1 MKNKIF
7 NIILFVFSFAYIYAE
22 NSFIDNSI
30 DTTFC
35 TNCDIPVA
43 NAGSNQ
49 TYYKLST
56 VTLDGSNSYDPEGS
70 DLTYQWTSISGLQIV
85 DADLATPS
93 FDIPDISVDTDY
105 VFELVVNDGEY
116 NSESSQVTIFAK
128 ANNTAPS
135 PIVQTSLQVNK
146 GSIFIIDASASNDA
160 TLHTSPFDFN
170 WSYPDFTLQGNDGES
185 IISLLAPNVNV
196 DTDFIVSLILD
207 DGVSQSS
214 QIDIIVTVIANII
227 PFAVPGQNMSIGAG
241 GIFSLD
247 GAGSYDYDSDDSNL
261 SYTWTKPAGFTLLNG
276 TSLSSAQIDLQAP
289 NNQGDYDFTLVVN
302 DGSDNSNIYNTSNL
316 FISEVLDASGAAD
329 RYIEIYNG
337 TSNTVDLSDY
347 NIRITKNNGTTY
359 DLTLNDQGGG
369 SFNASGQLQS
379 GQVIVVVDSDSGND
393 LLLNLDAASSNPDGL
408 YNDIQFIEW
417 TRISDLGGDDA
428 LELYHNGVL
437 IDLYGTPGFDP
448 GNGWNINGADNYGN
462 EIAEDLQAT
471 NSKTLVRKNWV
482 LDGVT
487 QWSSASPG
495 LAECLYDNAR
505 EYGCSQWDVYDRN
518 TYDYGGFH
526 YCGSCDN
533 TVTVSVLQNLAPT
546 AEAGLGFSAFVG
558 STITLDGSASTD
570 PEGDNLQYSWT
581 SNSSGLVINNSD
593 TATPNFVVPSVADG
607 TVITFTLEVSDGVST
622 VTDVVLITVNAV
634 NQAPIISYTISMTDD
649 DDNNVN
655 IVNNTI
661 FEKHIIYFD
670 ASQSDDSGSSTGQII
685 YNWTANS
692 AEIEFSDNDA
702 PNPNVEI
709 GEYFASD
716 QIFII
721 TLEVGDGELT
731 SSQDITL
738 NLEARMPIISVDA
751 AALTGYE
758 GDYVRMEA
766 LSTFDPNGNIEDL
779 EFDWNGNNN
788 TIFGVCTSGGLILDN
803 SGNLLGSMNYN
814 SIDWCDISTDC
825 AVGTCSR
832 EKAVAFRLLSTSIGQ
847 NTDYDVFVEVE
858 DNDGYDSEDAQI
870 VITSVARYPVAFAG
884 VDKTY
889 TEGTKIILNGLGSHD
904 PQEDEVIYSHWDD
917 DGTWENDSADDLS
930 GIMAFYD
937 GTEKMCSIY
946 SPGDGLPNAFENTC
960 IDDSDCT
967 SSQDSKC
974 VTKLVPKKDSNGQA
988 LYQFTWTANTL
999 TEAILKTFG
1008 YTMDPAFIGTYT
1020 YLGNDVNP
1028 EFVIP
1033 DTYFDS
1039 NCGASPQDEELEF
1052 SLEISDLSECGV
1064 NCDTSTGPDDTGV
1077 TLLSTNTS
1085 EVEITIQQNC
1095 KPIADGG
1102 REIVFNQGSTGEAR
1116 ETKKYIDEFRAH
1128 TGQEFVLDATRS
1140 FDDTPTGTLIYEWTL
1155 VDNSSDWQ
1163 VVSEDPKPSFI
1174 IPVDLCIDGESLDEK
1189 SCCENN
1195 GGIWSNLG
1203 VCSDLTL
1210 WNRTC
1215 DDDWVTSCEDDSDC
1229 SINSSCVTGKK
1240 IHFKLRVSDGST
1252 ENGLYSW
1259 SDYDDISI
1267 YYNSYTIPSQPTL
1280 YATGTH
1286 YEGQDFGQINL
1297 FWDNNAESSIDGL
1310 TQYSDFQGY
1319 KIYRSEDY
1327 GQTWGS
1333 ASSIVD
1339 GEILGWEPYFQFHMS
1354 AVQDSSYCLFSYDN
1368 NESGDC
1374 SIDSEGNPV
1383 SDELGVPVI
1392 RGVPISD
1399 IVDWYPGYA
1408 WQNLGEDQGGLSQ
1421 TFVDPYIID
1430 NVDYTYTIT
1439 AYDRG
1444 VKPDTSLSGHW
1455 GAISDDGT
1463 WDSKIW
1469 VRDLPLYTFHDTMHV
1484 DSVYFYNLNHEILES
1499 FILGPDDD
1507 LNPNDSNSNPDVYV
1521 NGNQILKETHFFKLK
1536 TPDEWNGY
1544 VSAAD
1549 IENGVG
1555 AGWSLSRGY
1564 PLTNP
1569 HGYPKKWS
1577 LESELGVSEDDQNF
1591 VTVRAGGY
1599 ASNVTFPDV
1608 TEYDEFFV
1616 ADCKAV
1622 GNGGKYYE
1630 IVNEI
1635 DLDTSLVRF
1644 EIEADEGANIFEG
1657 YASENPC
1664 LYAYRVEKIE
1674 YPYAPTEYPPLEL
1687 DGEDITHY
1695 LQGADPNWYVQ
1706 NPGDLSY
1713 YLGLP
1718 GVSVDNLNSLTPQIT
1733 IPNYLVDCHELSYI
1747 DDANYQGNW
1756 TDFFN
1761 GVRMRFDNALRTE
1774 PISQNVAV
1782 SEIYSYPDSSI
1793 ARRLTSQFGNFGYIN
1808 LKYSNNFENKP
1819 AYDYE
1824 IELFNSP
1831 VDYALYN
1838 TTDQFDG
1845 PGEYSCNTTFSTPL
1859 PFRIKNLTTGEYVK
1873 VTHNDKGIWNGS
1885 AANVPSYFEGN
1896 ATDFST
1902 HPGSGDCVWSP
1913 GERITFSE
1921 DLTTLGQSQQAT
1933 LNETF
1938 NLEMLFESFTIL
1950 ISKPELCQSYSDDY
1964 DQALVYP
1971 AGACVYHEGMTWI
1984 ATSTILPVDNF
1995 IPNEWYNDLDETTE
2009 LNMNPWT
2016 AIYPWND
2023 GTKIVI
2029 KPVKW
2034 YVDGDYWIT
2043 DMSLLGAADPQV
2055 SNEDLDKILVVPNPY
2070 IINSQFNESF
2080 SQKRINFTKLPQE
2093 CKISIFTS
2101 SGELVDVIYHKGG
2114 EDTYDGNA
2122 FWDLKND
2129 SGRDVAPGLY
2139 IYKVE
2144 APSGATTVNKFVII
2158 R

>member
-1 MKNKIF
+1 MKKSMF

-22 NSFIDNSI
+22 NSFLEESSNS
-30 DTTFC
+30 TFC
-35 TNCDIPVA
+35 TNCDIPLA

-56 VTLDGSNSYDPEGS
+56 VTLDGSSSYDPEGS
-70 DLTYQWTSISGLQIV
+70 DLTYQWTTSSGLQILN
-85 DADLATPS
+85 ADSQNPS
-93 FDIPDISVDTDY
+93 FDIPDISIDTDY
-105 VFELVVNDGEY
+105 VFELIVNDGEY
-116 NSESSQVTIFAK
+116 NSLPSQVTIFAK

-135 PIVQTSLQVNK
+135 AILQTSLQVNK
-146 GSIFIIDASASNDA
+146 GSIFDIDASASTDA
-160 TLHTSPFDFN
+160 TLHTNPFNFN
-170 WSYPDFTLQGNDGES
+170 WLYPDFALQGNDGES
-185 IISLLAPNVNV
+185 IITLLAPDVNI

-207 DGVSQSS
+207 DGVNQSS
-214 QIDIIVTVIANII
+214 QVDIIITVIANII
-227 PFAVPGQNMSIGAG
+227 PYAVPGQNLSIGAG
-241 GIFSLD
+241 GVFSLD
-247 GAGSYDYDSDDSNL
+247 GTGSYDYDSDDLNL
-261 SYTWTKPAGFTLLNG
+261 SYTWAKPASFSLLNG
-276 TSLSSAQIDLQAP
+276 TTLSDGQLDLQAP
-289 NNQGDYDFTLVVN
+289 NVQGDYDFTLVVN
-302 DGSDNSNIYNTSNL
+302 DGSDDSNVSNTSNL
-316 FISEVLDASGAAD
+316 FISEVVEASSSAD
-329 RYIEIYNG
+329 RYVEIYNG
-337 TSNTVDLSDY
+337 TPNTVDLSEY
-347 NIRITKNNGTTY
+347 SIRITRNNGTTY
-359 DLTLNDQGGG
+359 DLTLDNTDNG
-369 SFNASGQLQS
+369 SFNASGQLQP

-393 LLLNLDAASSNPDGL
+393 LLSNLDAVSSNPDGL

-437 IDLYGTPGFDP
+437 IDVYGTPGFDP
-448 GNGWNINGADNYGN
+448 GSGWDINGANNYGD
-462 EIAEDLQAT
+462 EISEDLEAT
-471 NSKTLVRKNWV
+471 NNKTLVRKSWV

-495 LAECLYDNAR
+495 SADCSYGNAR

-518 TYDYGGFH
+518 TYDYGGSH
-526 YCGSCDN
+526 YCGSCSN
-533 TVTVSVLQNLAPT
+533 KVTVSILQNLAPT
-546 AEAGLGFSAFVG
+546 AEAGDGFSAFVG
-558 STITLDGSASTD
+558 STITLDGSGSTD
-570 PEGDNLQYSWT
+570 PEGDNLQYAW
-581 SNSSGLVINNSD
+581 SSDSPGLVISGLD
-593 TATPNFVVPSVADG
+593 TATPSFVVPSVANG
-607 TVITFTLEVSDGVST
+607 TVITFTLEVSDGVSAA
-622 VTDVVLITVNAV
+622 TDTVLIIVNAI
-634 NQAPIISYTISMTDD
+634 NQAPIISYTITMTDD
-649 DDNNVN
+649 DDNSVN
-655 IVNNTI
+655 IISNTI
-661 FEKHIIYFD
+661 FEQHIIYFD
-670 ASQSDDSGSSTGQII
+670 ASQSDDSGSSTGQIT

-692 AEIEFSDNDA
+692 AEINFSDNEA
-702 PNPNVEI
+702 SNPEVEI
-709 GEYFASD
+709 GEYFAVD
-716 QIFII
+716 QAFII
-721 TLEVGDGELT
+721 TLEVSDGELT
-731 SSQDITL
+731 SSEDITL
-738 NLEARMPIISVDA
+738 NLEARMPIIGVVDD
-751 AALTGYE
+751 ALTGYE
-758 GDYVRMEA
+758 GEYVRMEA
-766 LSTFDPNGNIEDL
+766 LSTIDPNGSIEDL
-779 EFDWNGNNN
+779 EFDWSGNNS

-803 SGNLLGSMNYN
+803 SGNLIGSLNYN
-814 SIDWCDISTDC
+814 NSDWCDIGADC

-847 NTDYDVFVEVE
+847 NTDYTINVEVE
-858 DNDGYDSEDAQI
+858 DNDGYDSERDQI

-889 TEGTKIILNGLGSHD
+889 TEGTKIILDGLGSHD

-917 DGTWENDSADDLS
+917 DGTWEDDSEDDLS

-937 GTEKMCSIY
+937 GAEKMCSIY
-946 SPGDGLPNAFENTC
+946 APGDGVIGNAYENSC
-960 IDDSDCT
+960 VDDSDCV
-967 SSQDSKC
+967 SSQDSRC
-974 VTKLVPKKDSNGQA
+974 VVKLAPKKDSNGQE
-988 LYQFTWTANTL
+988 LYQFTWTADPSTETL
-999 TEAILKTFG
+999 LRAYG
-1008 YTMDPAFIGTYT
+1008 YTMDPAFIGTHT
-1020 YLGNDVNP
+1020 YLGNDVKP

-1033 DTYFDS
+1033 ETHFDD
-1039 NCGASPQDEELEF
+1039 NCGATPLEEDLEF
-1052 SLEISDLSECGV
+1052 NLQISDISECGV
-1064 NCDTSTGPDDTGV
+1064 NCDTTTGPDDSGI
-1077 TLLSTNTS
+1077 TLLSTNSSDVT
-1085 EVEITIQQNC
+1085 ITIQQNC
-1095 KPIADGG
+1095 KPVADGG
-1102 REIVFNQGSTGEAR
+1102 REIIFNKGSAG
-1116 ETKKYIDEFRAH
+1116 ETKKYIDEFRAL

-1140 FDDTPTGTLIYEWTL
+1140 YDDTPTGTMIYEWSL
-1155 VDNSSDWQ
+1155 VDNSSNWQ
-1163 VVSEDPKPSFI
+1163 ATSEDPNPSFT
-1174 IPVDLCIDGESLDEK
+1174 IPADLCVDGQSLDEK
-1189 SCCENN
+1189 SCCQNN

-1203 VCSDLTL
+1203 ACNDLTL
-1210 WNRTC
+1210 WNRVC
-1215 DDDWVTSCEDDSDC
+1215 DDDWETECEDDSDC
-1229 SINSSCVTGKK
+1229 GSSSCVTGKK
-1240 IHFKLRVSDGST
+1240 MYFKLRVSDGSI

-1259 SDYDDISI
+1259 SEYDEISI
-1267 YYNSYTIPSQPTL
+1267 YYNAYTIPTQPTL

-1297 FWDNNAESSIDGL
+1297 FWDNNAESSIDEL

-1327 GQTWGS
+1327 GQTWGT

-1339 GEILGWEPYFQFHMS
+1339 GEILGWEPYSQFHMS
-1354 AVQDSSYCLFSYDN
+1354 AVQDSSFCLFSYEDDD
-1368 NESGDC
+1368 SGDC
-1374 SIDSEGNPV
+1374 SVDSDGNSV
-1383 SDELGVPVI
+1383 SDDSKAVI

-1399 IVDWYPGYA
+1399 VVDWYPGYA
-1408 WQNLGEDQGGLSQ
+1408 WQNLGDGQGGLSQ
-1421 TFVDPYIID
+1421 TFVDTDIVD

-1444 VKPDTSLSGHW
+1444 VRPDTTLSGHF
-1455 GAISDDGT
+1455 GGLSDDLNPV
-1463 WDSKIW
+1463 WDPDKW

-1484 DSVYFYNLNHEILES
+1484 DSFYFYRLDHEILES

-1507 LNPNDSNSNPDVYV
+1507 LNPNDANLNPDVYV
-1521 NGNQILKETHFFKLK
+1521 NGNQVLKETHFVKLK
-1536 TPDEWNGY
+1536 TPVEWSGF
-1544 VSAAD
+1544 VTAAD

-1555 AGWSLSRGY
+1555 AGWSLSKGY

-1577 LESELGVSEDDQNF
+1577 LESELGVSEDNQNF

-1608 TEYDEFFV
+1608 SEYDEFFV

-1644 EIEADEGANIFEG
+1644 EIEAETGVDIFEG

-1674 YPYAPTEYPPLEL
+1674 SPFAPAEYPPLEL
-1687 DGEDITHY
+1687 DGEDLTHY
-1695 LQGADPNWYVQ
+1695 LQGVSPNWYVQ
-1706 NPGDLSY
+1706 NPGDLDY

-1718 GVSVDNLNSLTPQIT
+1718 GVSVDDLNSLNPQIT
-1733 IPNYLVDCHELSYI
+1733 IPNYLVDCHQLSYI
-1747 DDANYQGNW
+1747 DDANYRGNW

-1774 PISQNVAV
+1774 PISQKVAL
-1782 SEIYSYPDSSI
+1782 SDIYSYPDSAI
-1793 ARRLTSQFGNFGYIN
+1793 ARRLTSQFGSFGYIN
-1808 LKYSNNFENKP
+1808 LKYSNNFDNKP

-1824 IELFNSP
+1824 IELFNYP
-1831 VDYALYN
+1831 VDYALFN

-1859 PFRIKNLTTGEYVK
+1859 PFKIKNLTTGEYVK
-1873 VTHNDKGIWNGS
+1873 VTHNDKGIWNGV
-1885 AANVPSYFEGN
+1885 AANVPSWFEGN
-1896 ATDFST
+1896 AGDFST

-1938 NLEMLFESFTIL
+1938 NLEMLFEAFTIFL
-1950 ISKPELCQSYSDDY
+1950 SKPELCQSYSDDY

-1984 ATSTILPVDNF
+1984 ATSTVSPVDNF
-1995 IPNEWYNDLDETTE
+1995 IPNQWYNDLDETTE
-2009 LNMNPWT
+2009 LNVNPWD
-2016 AIYPWND
+2016 AIYPWED

-2029 KPVKW
+2029 KPIKW

-2043 DMSLLGAADPQV
+2043 DMSLLGAADQEV
-2055 SNEDLDKILVVPNPY
+2055 SSEDLSKILVVPNPY

-2101 SGELVDVIYHKGG
+2101 SGELVDVIYHNGG
-2114 EDTYDGNA
+2114 EDTYDGST
-2122 FWDLKND
+2122 FWDLKNAK
-2129 SGRDVAPGLY
+2129 GRDVAPGLY